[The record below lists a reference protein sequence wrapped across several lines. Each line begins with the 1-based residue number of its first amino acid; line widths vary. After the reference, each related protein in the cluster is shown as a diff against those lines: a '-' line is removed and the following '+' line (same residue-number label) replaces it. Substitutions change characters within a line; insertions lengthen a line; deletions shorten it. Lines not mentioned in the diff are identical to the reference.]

1 MSLVLIISRR
11 QKPTFQGGYLLDGG
25 VHFVAVLRTL
35 LAALG
40 RNIEAVSAY
49 TTSIQKTLP
58 PADTV
63 HAIIKTDDGRVGS
76 YISSV
81 GIESKL
87 GMDFEI
93 VTDKG
98 SVRYSPFQMQIST
111 KLKNQE
117 GKWEEQSQTAPLMWG
132 VKEEVAAFAEGIST
146 GRLDPRLSTSEALED
161 LRTVE
166 AMLIS
171 GDAQGLPVNIT
182 KDTT

>member
-1 MSLVLIISRR
+1 MIFRR
-11 QKPTFQGGYLLDGG
+11 QKPKFQGGYLLDGG

-35 LAALG
+35 LAALD

-58 PADTV
+58 PVDTV
-63 HAIIKTDDGRVGS
+63 HAILKTDNGRVGS

-87 GMDFEI
+87 EMNFEI

-98 SVRYSPFQMQIST
+98 SVRYSPFQMQIIT

-117 GKWEEQSQTAPLMWG
+117 GKWEEQSQTAPLTWG

-146 GRLDPRLSTSEALED
+146 GRLDSKLSISEALED
-161 LRTVE
+161 LRVVE
-166 AMLIS
+166 AMLTS
-171 GDAQGLPVNIT
+171 GDAQGLPTIIS
-182 KDTT
+182 KDAA

>member
-1 MSLVLIISRR
+1 MLIISRR

-35 LAALG
+35 LAALDQK
-40 RNIEAVSAY
+40 IEAVSAY

-58 PADTV
+58 PVDTI
-63 HAIIKTDDGRVGS
+63 HAILKTDHGRVGS

-87 GMDFEI
+87 AMEFEI

-98 SVRYSPFQMQIST
+98 SVRYSPFQMQIAT

-132 VKEEVAAFAEGIST
+132 VKEEVAAFAEGILT
-146 GRLDPRLSTSEALED
+146 GRLDSKLSISEALED
-161 LRTVE
+161 LRIVE
-166 AMLIS
+166 AMLTS
-171 GDAQGLPVNIT
+171 GDAQGLPIT
-182 KDTT
+182 ISKDAA